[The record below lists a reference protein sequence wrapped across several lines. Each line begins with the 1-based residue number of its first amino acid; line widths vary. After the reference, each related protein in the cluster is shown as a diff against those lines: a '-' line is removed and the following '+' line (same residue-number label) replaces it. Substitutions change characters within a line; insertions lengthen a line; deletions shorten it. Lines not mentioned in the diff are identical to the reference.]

1 MNEKWRGG
9 DMMRGPGGGH
19 KINLL
24 KSALKDYKDDKNTII
39 MFTDRYIFSRMT
51 FCDFQTYNVL

>member
-39 MFTDRYIFSRMT
+39 MFTDRYILSGITCCNFLT
-51 FCDFQTYNVL
+51 